1 MQITDVKIRKILN
14 EGKMK
19 AIVSVT
25 FDNAFVVHDIKVV
38 EGKSGMFV
46 AMPSRRVPN
55 GEFRDVAHPITTEA
69 RKQLEDVVLGA
80 YNEALEQQQQEQEQE
95 PQ

>member
-19 AIVSVT
+19 AIVSIT
-25 FDNAFVVHDIKVV
+25 FDNAFVIHDIKIV
-38 EGKSGMFV
+38 EGKAGLFV

-55 GEFRDVAHPITTEA
+55 GDFRDVAHPITPEA
-69 RKQLEDVVLGA
+69 RKQLEDAVLGA
-80 YNEALEQQQQEQEQE
+80 YNSALEQ
-95 PQ
+95 

>member
-1 MQITDVKIRKILN
+1 MQITDVKIRKVLV

-38 EGKSGMFV
+38 EGKAGLFV

-55 GEFRDVAHPITTEA
+55 GEFRDVAHPITPDA
-69 RKQLEDVVLGA
+69 RKQLEEAVLTA
-80 YNEALEQQQQEQEQE
+80 YKAYSNTSEQEE
-95 PQ
+95 

>member
-1 MQITDVKIRKILN
+1 MEITDVKIRKILN

-19 AIVSVT
+19 AIVSIT

-38 EGKSGMFV
+38 EGKAGLFV

-55 GEFRDVAHPITTEA
+55 GDFRDVAHPITPEA
-69 RKQLEDVVLGA
+69 RKQLEEAVLGA
-80 YNEALEQQQQEQEQE
+80 YNSALEQ
-95 PQ
+95 

>member
-1 MQITDVKIRKILN
+1 MQITDVKIRKVLS

-38 EGKSGMFV
+38 EGKTGLFV

-55 GEFRDVAHPITTEA
+55 GDFRDVAHPITPDA
-69 RKQLEDVVLGA
+69 RKQLEEAVLTA
-80 YNEALEQQQQEQEQE
+80 YKAYSNTPEQ
-95 PQ
+95 

>member
-38 EGKSGMFV
+38 EGKSGLFV

-55 GEFRDVAHPITTEA
+55 GDFRDVAHPITTEA
-69 RKQLEDVVLGA
+69 RKLLEDAVLQA
-80 YNEALEQQQQEQEQE
+80 FNQAIEE
-95 PQ
+95 

>member
-25 FDNAFVVHDIKVV
+25 FDNVFVVHDIKVV
-38 EGKSGMFV
+38 EGKSGLFV

-55 GEFRDVAHPITTEA
+55 GDFRDVAHPITTDA
-69 RKQLEDVVLGA
+69 RKLLEDAVLKA
-80 YNEALEQQQQEQEQE
+80 YNTAIAE
-95 PQ
+95 

>member
-1 MQITDVKIRKILN
+1 MQITDVKIRKVLS

-38 EGKSGMFV
+38 EGKTGLFV

-55 GEFRDVAHPITTEA
+55 GDFRDVAHPITPDA
-69 RKQLEDVVLGA
+69 RKQLEEAVLTAYKA
-80 YNEALEQQQQEQEQE
+80 YNNTPEQ
-95 PQ
+95 